1 VAGLE
6 CDALA
11 LIVVRLKSAESTD
24 GRLSWHPWHEAVGAE
39 PHGLS
44 PLAST
49 NARGREPFKRYPGGG
64 SPYFGP
70 HVERALFP
78 SNGSRQIC
86 CPGGLFLDISH
97 ANRPTRIARIE
108 LLERLATPLD
118 SGGTLG
124 LIHLSLCP
132 SEEEES
138 GPDETLSW
146 ASAIRTAY
154 LKPSNPLGFHLRHG
168 DEEIEL
174 ERRPLRRLVEELFGD
189 PHPDLDRHFYTALM
203 ADYPPEEEYED
214 PELQRAW
221 RHALA
226 IRSYE
231 LSDEREDDYELEK
244 EAEQTI
250 RIAGATA
257 LVLRNCAVFTSS
269 KPIDG
274 EAAKNFRS
282 HWAESLVFGLLQQSC
297 IEEFP
302 ARLAEMGA
310 HPHKADEK
318 KLGELHDSWLSFRN
332 LLWWSQPSATA
343 DPPRELL
350 ALLRRAQGTG
360 LLFRDLEEDMV
371 TYSDLHHREV
381 EDRQAAALTNLQ
393 VYGSGIV
400 VLSTLATVYA
410 LLNAHGAVVAILIAT
425 ALTVAVAVPVIVY
438 RLLHRRWPDLPWDR
452 RWTRT

>member
-11 LIVVRLKSAESTD
+11 LIVVRLKSAKPTN
-24 GRLSWHPWHEAVGAE
+24 GRLSWHSWHEAVGAE

-44 PLAST
+44 PQAST
-49 NARGREPFKRYPGGG
+49 NARRKEPFKRYPGGG
-64 SPYFGP
+64 SPYFSP

-78 SNGSRQIC
+78 SNGSRQLC
-86 CPGGLFLDISH
+86 CPGDLHLDISH
-97 ANRPTRIARIE
+97 SHRPTRTARIE
-108 LLERLATPLD
+108 LLERLSTPLD

-132 SEEEES
+132 SEEEE
-138 GPDETLSW
+138 GDAPDGTLSW
-146 ASAIRTAY
+146 ASAIRTTY
-154 LKPSNPLGFHLRHG
+154 LKPSNPLGFVLRHG

-174 ERRPLRRLVEELFGD
+174 RNRPLRRLVEELFGD

-203 ADYPPEEEYED
+203 ADYPSAAEYED
-214 PELQRAW
+214 PELQREW

-226 IRSYE
+226 IRSYG
-231 LSDEREDDYELEK
+231 LSDERRDSYELEK

-257 LVLRNCAVFTSS
+257 LVLRNCAVFTGS

-274 EAAKNFRS
+274 EAARNFRS
-282 HWAESLVFGLLQQSC
+282 NWAESLVFGLLQQSC

-302 ARLAEMGA
+302 ARLAEMGP
-310 HPHKADEK
+310 HPHKVNEEK
-318 KLGELHDSWLSFRN
+318 LRKLHDSWLSFRN

-350 ALLRRAQGTG
+350 ALLRRAQGTD

-410 LLNAHGAVVAILIAT
+410 LLDAHGVVVAVLIAT
-425 ALTVAVAVPVIVY
+425 ALTVAIAVPVIVY
-438 RLLHRRWPDLPWDR
+438 RLLHHHWPDLLAR
-452 RWTRT
+452 